1 MQINITP
8 NRQNQRVQK
17 VPNFKGISIVQV
29 PKKIFNN
36 PEDLIDCTKV
46 FDKKLSCYTNHS
58 LKLLFAK
65 LKGLLTLKPYK
76 MVFLEFPS
84 YNCTQTAMQ
93 KKGINYSRSWI
104 IQNTGLPIKDPLN
117 EDMHSFFVFTKEHSN
132 KFMTFFNRAM
142 KKVGMTSLEAV
153 RKYPNDPKMATVYT
167 QGKIGVEID
176 NNITKLISETP
187 VKQIKI
193 ENFNE
198 IKNIIKDLDF

>member
-1 MQINITP
+1 MQISITTKQ
-8 NRQNQRVQK
+8 QNSSVQK

-36 PEDLIDCTKV
+36 PENLIECTKV
-46 FDKKLSCYTNHS
+46 FDKKLSSYTNNS

-84 YNCTQTAMQ
+84 YNCTQTVMQ
-93 KKGINYSRSWI
+93 KNGINYSKSWI
-104 IQNTGLPIKDPLN
+104 IQNTGLPIRDALN
-117 EDMHSFFVFTKEHSN
+117 EDMHSFFIFTKEHSN
-132 KFMTFFNRAM
+132 KFMTCFNGTM
-142 KKVGMTSLEAV
+142 KKIGLTSLEAV
-153 RKYPNDPKMATVYT
+153 RKYPKDTKMARVYT
-167 QGKIGVEID
+167 QGKIGVELD
-176 NNITKLISETP
+176 NNITQLISGTP

-198 IKNIIKDLDF
+198 IKNIIKDLDL

>member
-1 MQINITP
+1 MQINITTKQ
-8 NRQNQRVQK
+8 QNSSVQK
-17 VPNFKGISIVQV
+17 VPNFKGISVVQV
-29 PKKIFNN
+29 PKNIFNN
-36 PEDLIDCTKV
+36 PENLIECTKI
-46 FDKKLSCYTNHS
+46 FDKKLSTCTNNS

-93 KKGINYSRSWI
+93 KNGINYSKSWI
-104 IQNTGLPIKDPLN
+104 IQNTGLPIRDALN

-132 KFMTFFNRAM
+132 KFMTCFNRTM
-142 KKVGMTSLEAV
+142 QKIGVTSLEAV
-153 RKYPNDPKMATVYT
+153 RKYPKDPKMASVYT

-176 NNITKLISETP
+176 NNITQLMSETP